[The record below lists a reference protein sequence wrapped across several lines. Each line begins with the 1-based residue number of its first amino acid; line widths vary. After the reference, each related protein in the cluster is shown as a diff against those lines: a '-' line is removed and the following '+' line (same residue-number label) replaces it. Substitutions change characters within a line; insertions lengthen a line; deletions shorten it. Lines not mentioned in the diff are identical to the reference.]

1 MGKAMALP
9 RSPHHSVDEYLARE
23 RASLTRHE
31 YLDGQ
36 IYDMAGE
43 SLQHSRICINL
54 AREVSSQLKGR
65 ECEALSP
72 NMKVK
77 TADSGLFSYPDL
89 TVVCGE
95 PIFLDS
101 HRDVLLNPVVIFEVL
116 SPSTE
121 AYDRGE
127 KFFRYGNFIDTLAD
141 YLLVSRHRPV
151 VERFVRQPDAGQW
164 LYSAVEG
171 LSNHVDIRSIG
182 RRIDLAEILLK
193 SRFFAAPGPG
203 PKEP

>member
-1 MGKAMALP
+1 MALP

-23 RASLTRHE
+23 REALTWHE

-54 AREVSSQLKGR
+54 AVEIGSQLKER

-77 TADSGLFSYPDL
+77 AGDSGLFSYPDL
-89 TVVCGE
+89 TVVCGK
-95 PIFLDS
+95 PVFLDS
-101 HRDVLLNPVVIFEVL
+101 HRDVLLNPVAIFEVL
-116 SPSTE
+116 SPTTE

-127 KFFRYGNFIDTLAD
+127 KFFRYRNFIHTLAD
-141 YLLVSRHRPV
+141 YLLVSQQRPL
-151 VERFVRQPDAGQW
+151 VEHFIRQDQGGQW
-164 LYSAVEG
+164 LYVPVEG
-171 LSNHVDIRSIG
+171 LSSKFHIRSIG
-182 RRIDLAEILLK
+182 CHLELSEIYARVDF
-193 SRFFAAPGPG
+193 SEAAPPVTV
-203 PKEP
+203 ES